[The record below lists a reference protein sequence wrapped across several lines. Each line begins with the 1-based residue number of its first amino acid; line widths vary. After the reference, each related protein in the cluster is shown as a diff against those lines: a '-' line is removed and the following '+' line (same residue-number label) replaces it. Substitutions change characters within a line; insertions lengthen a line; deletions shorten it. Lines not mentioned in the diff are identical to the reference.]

1 LPIDGGDLT
10 VVPAS
15 RSPDRPEYSYTLR
28 VTEKSDVY
36 SFGVVMLELVTGK
49 KPVSPELGDK
59 DLVRWVHGGI
69 ERGGMD
75 AVLDPKL
82 ASASRDDMVRVL
94 HVALLCTS
102 NLPINC
108 SSMRAVVKLLHEA
121 APAQA
126 PPTPAW
132 KAAEE
137 KRQHVG
143 QDNFWLPRRS

>member
-1 LPIDGGDLT
+1 
-10 VVPAS
+10 
-15 RSPDRPEYSYTLR
+15 

-102 NLPINC
+102 NLPINRP
-108 SSMRAVVKLLHEA
+108 SMRAVVKLLHEA
-121 APAQA
+121 APALA

-137 KRQHVG
+137 KHLDV
-143 QDNFWLPRRS
+143 